1 MLHDSDKTASDQL
14 GAIQF
19 GYSRFFSAASGF
31 VSGVYFN
38 E

>member
-1 MLHDSDKTASDQL
+1 MLGVRFKR
-14 GAIQF
+14 F